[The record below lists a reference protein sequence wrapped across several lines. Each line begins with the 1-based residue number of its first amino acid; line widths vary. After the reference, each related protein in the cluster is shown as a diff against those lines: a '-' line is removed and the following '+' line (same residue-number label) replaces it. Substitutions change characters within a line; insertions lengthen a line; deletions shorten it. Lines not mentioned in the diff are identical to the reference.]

1 MPRCTFRL
9 HIRAFTGN
17 VSPLTRVHSADV
29 PESSVKAREVM
40 KRSTAVVAADDRI
53 SAAAVLM
60 GSGSEAF
67 VPVVRSQGNP
77 RLVGVITARDIAV
90 RCVARHQ
97 ARNCRVADHM
107 TPMPLHT
114 AHPED
119 DVGVLCEQMEL
130 AGVRRIPVVSDD
142 GMLLG
147 VVAEADVIERGAE
160 RRREERVPRSPRV
173 VSPSIM
179 RAD

>member
-1 MPRCTFRL
+1 
-9 HIRAFTGN
+9 
-17 VSPLTRVHSADV
+17 
-29 PESSVKAREVM
+29 M
-40 KRSTAVVAADDRI
+40 KRSAAVVAADDRI
-53 SAAAVLM
+53 SAAAALM
-60 GSGSEAF
+60 GSGSDAF
-67 VPVVRSQGNP
+67 VAVVCSQRNP
-77 RLVGVITARDIAV
+77 RLVGVITARDIVV

-97 ARNCRVADHM
+97 ARSCRVADHM

-119 DVGVLCEQMEL
+119 DVVEIGEQMEL

-147 VVAEADVIERGAE
+147 IVAEADIIECGAE
-160 RRREERVPRSPRV
+160 RRREERVQRPPRV
-173 VSPSIM
+173 QSFSIM